1 MFYFLIIFLT
11 DKLASKLHQIQLTE
25 NLASLKTQML
35 PGAEDG
41 VAEFSPPLG
50 KAEET
55 CFEQNQQ
62 KLF

>member
-11 DKLASKLHQIQLTE
+11 DKLGSKRHQTQVTA

-35 PGAEDG
+35 PGAGDN
-41 VAEFSPPLG
+41 VAELCPPLR

-55 CFEQNQQ
+55 CLEQNQ
-62 KLF
+62 

>member
-11 DKLASKLHQIQLTE
+11 DKLGSKLHQIQLTG

-35 PGAEDG
+35 PGAGDS
-41 VAEFSPPLG
+41 VAELRPPLG

-55 CFEQNQQ
+55 CLEQNQW